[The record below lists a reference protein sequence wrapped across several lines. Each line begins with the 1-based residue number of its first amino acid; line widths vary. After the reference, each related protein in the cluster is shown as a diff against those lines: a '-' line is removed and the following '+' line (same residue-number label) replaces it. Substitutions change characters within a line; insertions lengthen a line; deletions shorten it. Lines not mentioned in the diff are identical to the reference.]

1 MATVFWQLW
10 LARTV
15 VADQRLTWERPQ
27 PPERLSPGR
36 VRRAFSGL
44 LPTLGTPA
52 QAAQPRG
59 KPPAAV
65 QANVPDPPCALQSL
79 VAPAPRWREVTIRI
93 PISS

>member
-10 LARTV
+10 LARPV
-15 VADQRLTWERPQ
+15 VADQRLPWERPQ

-52 QAAQPRG
+52 QAAQSRG

-65 QANVPDPPCALQSL
+65 QANVPDPDRRRLIRMANS
-79 VAPAPRWREVTIRI
+79 AIRNGPR
-93 PISS
+93 